1 MASKTRYSVCRPR
14 HISQPRSTSV
24 CVRQVGSVK
33 TGIRSC
39 KSAAREGII
48 CHMEGTSLSL
58 GGCVNHRLLPR
69 VYKESPPRFC
79 RKICES
85 SESPKPPTS
94 ILPPPN
100 HQDSHS

>member
-85 SESPKPPTS
+85 SVTRNRVKCVLSDV
-94 ILPPPN
+94 
-100 HQDSHS
+100 HH